1 MKLSEFPKTSRDT
14 EIGRLIREVRRRYNL
29 ADEVARKF
37 MLASALEPLSNKD
50 GCTTRFVDLK
60 ESKRLEL
67 FVAAGINSGFAIR
80 HLVDH
85 LIVNKT
91 LIGSYKFMIEAV
103 VTSKL
108 NRKGGK
114 INHGI
119 LEAIIPLIAT
129 QVIFYDKI
137 KDEPS
142 MIFGLV
148 GPLLSNTGKEDVEDL
163 LQAKRIANK
172 ISGVEKKY
180 PLRQHKVVSIYDY
193 YFFEVNAELAE
204 GNLTAVL
211 HNQQSKAFAVD
222 VALRHY
228 WTPTISSTLIGDY
241 YQVTYSAGAV
251 NPAIGSAFV
260 NNGSTV
266 PFGWGMTNYK
276 EFLVG
281 TGLEWNP
288 IKGVGIGTEIA
299 WTHGITSRPVGLASD
314 ATLMATGLPA
324 FKSQADLIRG
334 RVRMYRAF

>member
-211 HNQQSKAFAVD
+211 HNQQFLDGFSDIKDMLRVMASSKKERLLEKVEDAYNFIRNKHD
-222 VALRHY
+222 NK
-228 WTPTISSTLIGDY
+228 IG
-241 YQVTYSAGAV
+241 
-251 NPAIGSAFV
+251 
-260 NNGSTV
+260 
-266 PFGWGMTNYK
+266 
-276 EFLVG
+276 
-281 TGLEWNP
+281 
-288 IKGVGIGTEIA
+288 
-299 WTHGITSRPVGLASD
+299 VGLA
-314 ATLMATGLPA
+314 
-324 FKSQADLIRG
+324 ADHCAICLYLYISLIDHREVIG
-334 RVRMYRAF
+334 